1 MSLPVNLVNSR
12 YMLKKQISV
21 LFFLLLSIIFCRAQD
36 ISLTTRLM
44 ERHDGNGNSG
54 SLLIIQDPG
63 VDSLIYRYI
72 LYNERLGGLEG
83 YRIQIY
89 SSSDKN
95 AREESGRMR
104 AEFMSKFPDIVS
116 YASFER
122 PGYYKIR
129 AGDYRTRVEGT
140 KYLLMVRK
148 VFPDAYLVPDIINF
162 PDLNKK

>member
-1 MSLPVNLVNSR
+1 
-12 YMLKKQISV
+12 MLKRQISV
-21 LFFLLLSIIFCRAQD
+21 LFFIIFSLVICRAQD
-36 ISLTTRLM
+36 MSITSRLL
-44 ERHDGNGNSG
+44 ERNDANSNSG
-54 SLLIIQDPG
+54 TLTIIQNPG

-72 LYNERLGGLEG
+72 LYNERLSGMEG
-83 YRIQIY
+83 FRIQIY

-95 AREESGRMR
+95 AREESGRIR
-104 AEFMSKFPDIVS
+104 AEFISKFPDIVS

-148 VFPDAYLVPDIINF
+148 IFPDAYLVPDIISF